1 MPTGEEEG
9 DILII
14 RREKSWVWMIP
25 LAKGRT
31 SVGLVIDAADF
42 KALGKS
48 PQEAFD
54 DAVADTPVVRK
65 RFAEAKLLEKLHVL
79 ADFSYKNDRLV
90 SPRVMRVG
98 DASGFIDPMFSSG
111 VLLAMTSA
119 RQGALAIHE
128 ALETGAPLTAGM
140 KRYEKDN
147 RRRIAIYWEFIENF
161 YKLHFTQLFF
171 QPYNK
176 WGLVCSVNA
185 VLAGRTD
192 LSFAVWW
199 RLRLFFL
206 LAWLNKH
213 VPVAKRIKIS

>member
-1 MPTGEEEG
+1 
-9 DILII
+9 
-14 RREKSWVWMIP
+14 
-25 LAKGRT
+25 
-31 SVGLVIDAADF
+31 
-42 KALGKS
+42 
-48 PQEAFD
+48 
-54 DAVADTPVVRK
+54 
-65 RFAEAKLLEKLHVL
+65 
-79 ADFSYKNDRLV
+79 
-90 SPRVMRVG
+90 VG

-111 VLLAMTSA
+111 ILLAMTSA
-119 RQGALAIHE
+119 RQGAMAIHG
-128 ALETGAPLTAGM
+128 ALATGNPLTRAM
-140 KRYEKDN
+140 RRYEKDN
-147 RRRIAIYWEFIENF
+147 RKRIAIYWEFIENF

-213 VPVAKRIKIS
+213 VPVAKRIKVS